1 MEPASKAKEVVQRE
15 MSTTRMAEDLRRI
28 IFSDERRTVRQR
40 WRQQPVIKEG
50 QGYLPEANQREDA
63 DKRLQRT
70 LKECEGKSFRA
81 YAGTRGRREGG
92 REKEERIKKVLYMT
106 WARGS

>member
-1 MEPASKAKEVVQRE
+1 M
-15 MSTTRMAEDLRRI
+15 
-28 IFSDERRTVRQR
+28 
-40 WRQQPVIKEG
+40 IKEG

-81 YAGTRGRREGG
+81 YAGTKRREGG
-92 REKEERIKKVLYMT
+92 REKEGRIKKVLYMT
-106 WARGS
+106 WERGS